1 MSSFTGNPQDLAE
14 KITYELEA
22 LEFLRRELFDH
33 TEKPDGSMDITLGD
47 LAENG
52 NLRATVNVVISESI
66 SASAVGTAL
75 SKLKPLAFSACFK
88 LHDMIVEW
96 ILRANECTDW
106 QFSKKISTYKK
117 LKNAKTL
124 TEPDLFVQSGEIS
137 EVFWGLYQ
145 SLVSF
150 RNPISHS
157 GGTRINADGAIEIE
171 RHESVLILTHSELGS
186 YIRAMS
192 IIANHYIG
200 SISIDPHLAYL
211 LNFDLSSLKK
221 HHDVAL
227 PNPRTP
233 ILTKLNVE
241 IPAENLES
249 ITPIKTTIDFGTLRQ
264 RMLQTYSPD
273 DSSRLFYSTYIRAS
287 TAVDRAA
294 WLFPIQTTPF
304 GVVTL
309 TVGDEQFDKYLVDF

>member
-33 TEKPDGSMDITLGD
+33 SEKPNGSMNITLGD

-52 NLRATVNVVISESI
+52 NLRSTVNVVISENI

-75 SKLKPLAFSACFK
+75 SRLKPLAFSACFK
-88 LHDMIVEW
+88 LHDMMVEW

-106 QFSKKISTYKK
+106 QFKKKISAYNK
-117 LKNAKTL
+117 LKNSNTL
-124 TEPDLFVQSGEIS
+124 IEPDLFVQRGEIS

-145 SLVSF
+145 SLVNF
-150 RNPISHS
+150 RNPIAHS

-171 RHESVLILTHSELGS
+171 RHESVLTLTHGELGS
-186 YIRAMS
+186 YIRGMS

-200 SISIDPHLAYL
+200 SISIDPHLAHL
-211 LNFDLSSLKK
+211 LNFDLSALKK
-221 HHDVAL
+221 HHNVAL
-227 PNPRTP
+227 PNTRTP
-233 ILTKLNVE
+233 ILTKLNLE
-241 IPAENLES
+241 IPADKLES
-249 ITPIKTTIDFGTLRQ
+249 ITPIKATIDFGMLRQ
-264 RMLQTYSPD
+264 RMVQTYSSD
-273 DSSRLFYSTYIRAS
+273 DPSRLFYSTHVRAS

-309 TVGDEQFDKYLVDF
+309 TVGDEEFDKYLVDF